1 MCMAPVLKLKRTF
14 SLCLAGRTYGLEFTS
29 LVAAERL
36 TPVDLLPQAP
46 VSPDGDVKAR
56 LLVQNE
62 RTTDQRSGAIKA

>member
-14 SLCLAGRTYGLEFTS
+14 SLLAGRTYGLEFTN

-62 RTTDQRSGAIKA
+62 RTNDQRSGAIKA